1 MFISKG
7 KKMEKRESTKKELRT
22 DTQNRAFHLWCEQ
35 IADALND
42 AGYEKKLTIGTID
55 VPWSK
60 ETVKIIIK
68 KIAHAQI
75 NKWKTSEMTREEFSK
90 VQETTNRMLS
100 ELGIYV
106 PFPSIEALEEELK
119 RK

>member
-1 MFISKG
+1 MQDDI
-7 KKMEKRESTKKELRT
+7 RST
-22 DTQNRAFHLWCEQ
+22 TQNRAMHLWFEH
-35 IADALND
+35 IADQLND
-42 AGYEKKLTIGTID
+42 AGYEQKLTIGTVD

-60 ETVKIIIK
+60 ETVKILFK

-100 ELGIYV
+100 ELGIYA
-106 PFPSIEALEEELK
+106 PFPSIEALEDEL
-119 RK
+119 RKQDAGK